1 VVEVDP
7 AAVEARELTNA
18 GMVNN
23 LNDGLVWGLFPIL
36 FAASGLSL
44 SRIGILTALYPAVW
58 GVGQLV
64 TGAIS
69 DRIGRKRLIG
79 AGMLLQAAA
88 LGWIAADTFNA
99 SVGAAVLLG
108 AGTAMVYPTL
118 LAVVGDIAHPAWRA
132 QAVGTYR
139 LWRDGGFAAGA
150 LLAGLVVDLY
160 GLRAAVWV
168 VAALTATSGLA
179 VAIRMYETHP
189 TTKRST
195 LLSTD
200 SGEDTA

>member
-1 VVEVDP
+1 MVEVDP
-7 AAVEARELTNA
+7 AAVEARELNNA
-18 GMVNN
+18 GIVNN
-23 LNDGLVWGLFPIL
+23 LNDGLAWGFPIL

-69 DRIGRKRLIG
+69 DRIGRRRLIG

-168 VAALTATSGLA
+168 VAALTAASGLA